1 MSGTTWNGRA
11 AMRISVVGFRTS
23 VEDVDRTLAAV
34 AEAMDATAG
43 MTTDPLRGGQLAS

>member
-1 MSGTTWNGRA
+1 
-11 AMRISVVGFRTS
+11 MRISVVGFRTS

-34 AEAMDATAG
+34 AEAMDATAE